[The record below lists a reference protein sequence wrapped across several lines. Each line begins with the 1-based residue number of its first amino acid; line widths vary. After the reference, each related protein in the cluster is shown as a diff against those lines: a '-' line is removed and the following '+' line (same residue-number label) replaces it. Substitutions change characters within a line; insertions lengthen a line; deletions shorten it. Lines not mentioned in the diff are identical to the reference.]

1 MIVLRN
7 NYRREDNDTF
17 ITYLTGPEL
26 ILLEVSTMSEKG
38 KLRSP
43 IVTVLGHIDHGKTSL
58 LDKMRGTAVQDREA
72 AGITQHIGASFFPT
86 ETILSIC
93 GDLLKTIK
101 TELTI
106 DGLLFID
113 TPGHEAYLNLR
124 RRGGAIADIAI
135 LVVDINEGALTQT
148 YESLKILRSGK
159 TPFLIAANKL
169 DKVPG
174 WREKEGVTLGEA
186 IESQNM
192 STKTEVDRR
201 IYEIVGAL
209 SANGILSE
217 RYDRVTDFRKTVAIV
232 PTSAKT
238 GTGIPELLMVLSG
251 LTQQYMKER
260 LTISQGPARGAVLE
274 VREETGLGTTL
285 DTIIYDGVLK
295 KTDTI
300 VVGGLEEVIVAKIR
314 TLLQPKPLDEIRD
327 PREKFAAV
335 DIVHAAAGVKI
346 VAPDIE
352 GAVAGAPVY
361 AVENSENLEAI
372 KQKVKD
378 EINSIRIQTDK
389 SGIVLKTDTLGSL
402 EAVTQF
408 LQQRHVPVRAADVGP
423 IVKRDITEAHA
434 SGDSDPLNAV
444 VLGFNVKIS
453 PEIEDLAAE
462 MGVEVFMNEVI
473 YRLYDEYNAWILVK
487 REQAKAESLGAI
499 IRPGKIELMPD
510 YIFRHNNPA
519 VVGVKVYGIVR
530 PKTSLINEEGK
541 RIGTILQ
548 IQDRSISIDEATD
561 GMEVAIS
568 IRGPTIGRQVK
579 GNEILYVDVP
589 DKQILAIRKK
599 FIDELSPAEKEI
611 LNELTTIKRAAGS
624 FV

>member
-1 MIVLRN
+1 
-7 NYRREDNDTF
+7 
-17 ITYLTGPEL
+17 
-26 ILLEVSTMSEKG
+26 
-38 KLRSP
+38 
-43 IVTVLGHIDHGKTSL
+43 
-58 LDKMRGTAVQDREA
+58 MRGTGVQAREA

-93 GDLLKTIK
+93 GDLLKAVN

-135 LVVDINEGALTQT
+135 LVVDINEGPLTQS

-174 WREKEGVTLGEA
+174 WRKKEGLSLFDA
-186 IESQNM
+186 IKAQGI
-192 STKTEVDRR
+192 STQSEVDRR

-209 SANGILSE
+209 SANDILSD
-217 RYDRVTDFRKTVAIV
+217 RFDRVEDFQKTVAIV

-251 LTQQYMKER
+251 LTQQYMKDR
-260 LTISQGPARGAVLE
+260 LTISTGPAIGAVLE
-274 VREETGLGTTL
+274 VREETGLGLTL

-300 VVGGLEEVIVAKIR
+300 VVGGLDGVIEAKIR
-314 TLLQPKPLDEIRD
+314 ALLLPKPLDEIRD
-327 PREKFAAV
+327 PKEKFTHV

-352 GAVAGAPVY
+352 GVVAGAPVY
-361 AVENSENLEAI
+361 AVEDPEKLEEI
-372 KQKVKD
+372 KQKVRD
-378 EINSIRIQTDK
+378 DLSSIRIQTDK
-389 SGIVLKTDTLGSL
+389 SGIIVKTDTLGSL

-408 LQQRHVPVRAADVGP
+408 LQERDVPVRFADVGP
-423 IVKRDITEAHA
+423 IVKRDIVEAQA
-434 SGDSDPLNAV
+434 SGDGDPLNAV
-444 VLGFNVKIS
+444 VLGFNVKIAS
-453 PEIEDLAAE
+453 EIEDIAAE
-462 MGVEVFMNEVI
+462 LGVELFLSEVI
-473 YRLYDEYNAWILVK
+473 YRLYDDYYAWLIVK
-487 REQAKAESLGAI
+487 REQAKAESLSSI
-499 IRPGKIELMPD
+499 IRPGKIVLIPE
-510 YIFRHNNPA
+510 YVFRHKNPA
-519 VVGVKVYGIVR
+519 VVGVKVQGVIR
-530 PKTSLINEEGK
+530 PRTGLINEDGK
-541 RIGTILQ
+541 RVGTILQ
-548 IQDRSISIDEATD
+548 IQDRSVTIDEATD
-561 GMEVAIS
+561 GMEVAVS

-579 GNEILYVDVP
+579 DDEILYTDVP

-599 FIDELSPAEKEI
+599 FLDELSPPEKEV
-611 LNELTTIKRAAGS
+611 LDELTIIKRAAGS

>member
-1 MIVLRN
+1 MT
-7 NYRREDNDTF
+7 EA
-17 ITYLTGPEL
+17 
-26 ILLEVSTMSEKG
+26 G

-58 LDKMRGTAVQDREA
+58 LDKMRGTGVQDREV

-93 GDLLKTIK
+93 GDLLKAVK

-135 LVVDINEGALTQT
+135 LVVDINEGPLTQS
-148 YESLKILRSGK
+148 YESLKILLSGK

-174 WREKEGVTLGEA
+174 WRKKEGMSLFEA
-186 IESQNM
+186 IKAQGM
-192 STKTEVDRR
+192 STQSEVDRR

-209 SANGILSE
+209 SSNKIQSE
-217 RYDRVTDFRKTVAIV
+217 RFDRVEDFQKTVAIV

-260 LTISQGPARGAVLE
+260 LTVSTGPAVGAVLE
-274 VREETGLGTTL
+274 VREEIGLGITL

-295 KTDTI
+295 KTDT
-300 VVGGLEEVIVAKIR
+300 VVIGGLDGVIVTKIR
-314 TLLQPKPLDEIRD
+314 ALLQPKPLDEIRD
-327 PREKFAAV
+327 PKEKFTHV

-361 AVENSENLEAI
+361 AVTDPEKLEEI
-372 KQKVKD
+372 KQKVAD
-378 EINSIRIQTDK
+378 EVGSIRIQTDT
-389 SGIVLKTDTLGSL
+389 SGIIVKTDTLGSL

-408 LQQRHVPVRAADVGP
+408 LQDRHIPVRAADVGP
-423 IVKRDITEAHA
+423 VVKRDIVEAQA
-434 SGDSDPLNAV
+434 SGDGDPLNSV
-444 VLGFNVKIS
+444 VLGFNVKIAS
-453 PEIEDLAAE
+453 EIEDLAAE
-462 MGVEVFMNEVI
+462 LGVEVFINEVI
-473 YRLYDEYNAWILVK
+473 YRLYDDYYAWLIVK
-487 REQAKAESLGAI
+487 REQAKAESLGSI
-499 IRPGKIELMPD
+499 IRPGKIVLNPD
-510 YIFRHNNPA
+510 YVFRNKNPA
-519 VVGVKVYGIVR
+519 VVGVKVHGVIKPR
-530 PKTSLINEEGK
+530 TALINEEGK
-541 RIGTILQ
+541 RVGTILQ
-548 IQDRSISIDEATD
+548 IQDRSVSIDEATD
-561 GMEVAIS
+561 GMEVAVS

-579 GNEILYVDVP
+579 SDEILYIDVP
-589 DKQILAIRKK
+589 DKQIFAIRKK
-599 FIDELSPAEKEI
+599 FKDDLSPPEKEV
-611 LNELTTIKRAAGS
+611 LEELTTIKRAAGR

>member
-1 MIVLRN
+1 
-7 NYRREDNDTF
+7 
-17 ITYLTGPEL
+17 
-26 ILLEVSTMSEKG
+26 MSEKA

-93 GDLLKTIK
+93 GDLLQTVK

-174 WREKEGVTLGEA
+174 WIEKGEVTLGEA
-186 IESQNM
+186 IKSQNM
-192 STKTEVDRR
+192 STQTEIDRR

-209 SANGILSE
+209 SANGIQSE
-217 RYDRVTDFRKTVAIV
+217 RYDRVADFRKTVAIV

-238 GTGIPELLMVLSG
+238 GRGIPELLMVLSG

-260 LTISQGPARGAVLE
+260 LKISQGPARGAVLE

-300 VVGGLEEVIVAKIR
+300 VVGGLERIIVAKIR

-327 PREKFAAV
+327 PREKFTAV

-361 AVENSENLEAI
+361 AVENPENLEAI

-378 EINSIRIQTDK
+378 EVSSIRIQTDK

-408 LQQRHVPVRAADVGP
+408 LQQRQVPVRAADVGP

-453 PEIEDLAAE
+453 PEIEDFAAE
-462 MGVEVFMNEVI
+462 MGVEVFLNEVI

-548 IQDRSISIDEATD
+548 IQDRSVSIDEATD

-579 GNEILYVDVP
+579 SNEILYVDVP

-611 LNELTTIKRAAGS
+611 LNELTIIKRAAGS

>member
-1 MIVLRN
+1 MT
-7 NYRREDNDTF
+7 DNA
-17 ITYLTGPEL
+17 
-26 ILLEVSTMSEKG
+26 

-58 LDKMRGTAVQDREA
+58 LDKMRGTGVQDREA

-93 GDLLKTIK
+93 GDLLKSVN

-135 LVVDINEGALTQT
+135 LVVDINEGPLTQS

-174 WREKEGVTLGEA
+174 WRAKPGMTLFQA
-186 IESQNM
+186 IKAQGQSTQN
-192 STKTEVDRR
+192 EVDRR
-201 IYEIVGAL
+201 LYEIVGAL
-209 SANGILSE
+209 SANDIQSE
-217 RYDRVTDFRKTVAIV
+217 RFDRVEDFKKTVAIV

-238 GTGIPELLMVLSG
+238 GVGIPELLMVLSG
-251 LTQQYMKER
+251 LTQQYMKDR
-260 LTISQGPARGAVLE
+260 LSISEGPARGAILE
-274 VREETGLGTTL
+274 VREETGLGITL
-285 DTIIYDGVLK
+285 DTIIYEGVLK

-300 VVGGLEEVIVAKIR
+300 VVGGLDDVIVAKIR
-314 TLLQPKPLDEIRD
+314 ALLQPKPLDEIRD
-327 PREKFAAV
+327 PKEKFTHV
-335 DIVHAAAGVKI
+335 EEVHAAAGIKI

-361 AVENSENLEAI
+361 AVTNPEHLEEI
-372 KQKVKD
+372 KQKVRD
-378 EINSIRIQTDK
+378 EVGAIRIQTDK

-408 LQQRHVPVRAADVGP
+408 LQDRKVPVRAADVGP
-423 IVKRDITEAHA
+423 IVKRDIIEAQA
-434 SGDSDPLNAV
+434 SGDTDPLNAV
-444 VLGFNVKIS
+444 VLGFNVKFG
-453 PEIEDLAAE
+453 PDIEDLAAE
-462 MGVEVFMNEVI
+462 LGVETFVNEVI
-473 YRLYDEYNAWILVK
+473 YRLFDEYNAWLIVK
-487 REQAKAESLGAI
+487 REQAKAESLSSI

-510 YIFRHNNPA
+510 FVFRHSGPA
-519 VVGVKVYGIVR
+519 VVGVKVHGVIR
-530 PKTSLINEEGK
+530 PRTGLINEEGK
-541 RIGTILQ
+541 RVGTILQ
-548 IQDRSISIDEATD
+548 IQDRSVTIDEATE
-561 GMEVAIS
+561 GMEVAVS

-579 GNEILYVDVP
+579 NTEILYTDVP
-589 DKQILAIRKK
+589 DKHILTIRKK
-599 FIDELSPAEKEI
+599 FLEDLSQSEQEV
-611 LNELTTIKRAAGS
+611 LEELTTIKRAAGA

>member
-1 MIVLRN
+1 MSI
-7 NYRREDNDTF
+7 
-17 ITYLTGPEL
+17 LTEA
-26 ILLEVSTMSEKG
+26 G

-58 LDKMRGTAVQDREA
+58 LDKMRGTGVQDREA

-93 GDLLKTIK
+93 GDLLKTIN

-135 LVVDINEGALTQT
+135 LVVDINEGPLTQS

-174 WREKEGVTLGEA
+174 WRHKEGMSLFEA
-186 IESQNM
+186 IKAQGI
-192 STKTEVDRR
+192 STQSEVDRR

-209 SANGILSE
+209 SANDIQSE
-217 RYDRVTDFRKTVAIV
+217 RFDRVEDFQKTVAIV

-251 LTQQYMKER
+251 LTQQYMKDR
-260 LTISQGPARGAVLE
+260 LTVSTGPAIGAVLE
-274 VREETGLGTTL
+274 VREETGLGLTL
-285 DTIIYDGVLK
+285 DTIIYDGILK

-300 VVGGLEEVIVAKIR
+300 VVGGLDGVIEAKIR
-314 TLLQPKPLDEIRD
+314 ALLLPKPLDEIRD
-327 PREKFAAV
+327 PKEKFTHV

-352 GAVAGAPVY
+352 GVVAGAPVY
-361 AVENSENLEAI
+361 AVEDPEKLEEI
-372 KQKVKD
+372 KQKVRD
-378 EINSIRIQTDK
+378 ELSSIRIQTDK
-389 SGIVLKTDTLGSL
+389 SGIVVKTDTLGSL

-408 LQQRHVPVRAADVGP
+408 LQERDVSVRFADVGP
-423 IVKRDITEAHA
+423 VVKRDIVEAQA
-434 SGDSDPLNAV
+434 SGDGDPLNAV
-444 VLGFNVKIS
+444 VLGFNVKIAT
-453 PEIEDLAAE
+453 EIEDLAAE
-462 MGVEVFMNEVI
+462 LGVEVFLNEVI
-473 YRLYDEYNAWILVK
+473 YRLYDDYYAWLIVK
-487 REQAKAESLGAI
+487 REQAKAESLSSI
-499 IRPGKIELMPD
+499 IRPGKIVLIPE
-510 YIFRHNNPA
+510 YVFRHKNPA
-519 VVGVKVYGIVR
+519 VVGVKVQGVIR
-530 PKTSLINEEGK
+530 PRTSLINEDGK
-541 RIGTILQ
+541 RVGTILQ
-548 IQDRSISIDEATD
+548 IQDRSVTIDEATD
-561 GMEVAIS
+561 GMEVAVS

-579 GNEILYVDVP
+579 DDEILYTDVP

-599 FIDELSPAEKEI
+599 FLDELSPPEKEV
-611 LNELTTIKRAAGS
+611 LDELTIIKRAAGS

>member
-1 MIVLRN
+1 MTKN
-7 NYRREDNDTF
+7 T
-17 ITYLTGPEL
+17 
-26 ILLEVSTMSEKG
+26 

-58 LDKMRGTAVQDREA
+58 LDKMRGTGVQDREA

-93 GDLLKTIK
+93 GNLLKTVK

-174 WREKEGVTLGEA
+174 WREKEGVTLVDA
-186 IESQNM
+186 IKAQNM
-192 STKTEVDRR
+192 STQTEVDRR
-201 IYEIVGAL
+201 IYEIVGSL
-209 SANGILSE
+209 SANGIQSE
-217 RYDRVTDFRKTVAIV
+217 RYDRVSDFQKTVAIV

-251 LTQQYMKER
+251 LTQQFMKER
-260 LTISQGPARGAVLE
+260 LTVSEGPARGAVLE

-285 DTIIYDGVLK
+285 DTIIYDGILR

-300 VVGGLEEVIVAKIR
+300 VVGGLDGVIVAKIR
-314 TLLQPKPLDEIRD
+314 ALLQPKPLDEIRD
-327 PREKFAAV
+327 PREKFTNV

-361 AVENSENLEAI
+361 AVENPDNLETI
-372 KQKVKD
+372 VQKVKD
-378 EINSIRIQTDK
+378 EVGAIRIQTDK
-389 SGIVLKTDTLGSL
+389 SGIILKTDTLGSL

-408 LQQRHVPVRAADVGP
+408 LQQRKVPVRAADVGP
-423 IVKRDITEAHA
+423 IEKRDIIEANA
-434 SGDSDPLNAV
+434 SGDGDPLNAV

-462 MGVEVFMNEVI
+462 YGVEIFMNEVI
-473 YRLYDEYNAWILVK
+473 YRLYDEYNAWLLVK
-487 REQAKAESLGAI
+487 REQAKAESLSSI
-499 IRPGKIELMPD
+499 IRPGKLELIPD
-510 YIFRHNNPA
+510 YVFRHNNPA
-519 VVGVKVYGIVR
+519 VVGVKIHGVVK
-530 PKTSLINEEGK
+530 PKVGLINEEGK
-541 RIGTILQ
+541 RIGSILQ
-548 IQDRSISIDEATD
+548 IQDRSVSIDEATD
-561 GMEVAIS
+561 GMEVAVS

-579 GNEILYVDVP
+579 NNEILYVDVP

-611 LNELTTIKRAAGS
+611 LEELTMIKRSAGS

>member
-1 MIVLRN
+1 M
-7 NYRREDNDTF
+7 TAA
-17 ITYLTGPEL
+17 
-26 ILLEVSTMSEKG
+26 G

-58 LDKMRGTAVQDREA
+58 LDKMRGTGVQGREA

-93 GDLLKTIK
+93 GDLLKTVK

-135 LVVDINEGALTQT
+135 LVVDINEGPLTQS

-174 WREKEGVTLGEA
+174 WRDKKGLSLFEA
-186 IESQNM
+186 IKAQGM
-192 STKTEVDRR
+192 STQTEVDRR

-209 SANGILSE
+209 SANGIQSE
-217 RYDRVTDFRKTVAIV
+217 RFDRVTDFQKTVAIV

-260 LTISQGPARGAVLE
+260 LKISSGPARGAVLE

-285 DTIIYDGVLK
+285 DTIIYDGVLR
-295 KTDTI
+295 KTDTL
-300 VVGGLEEVIVAKIR
+300 VVGGLDGVIVTKIR
-314 TLLQPKPLDEIRD
+314 ALLQPKPLDEIRD
-327 PREKFAAV
+327 PKEKFTNV
-335 DIVHAAAGVKI
+335 DIIHAAAGVKI

-361 AVENSENLEAI
+361 AVEDLTKLEGI
-372 KQKVKD
+372 KKKVAD
-378 EINSIRIQTDK
+378 EVSSIRIKTDK
-389 SGIVLKTDTLGSL
+389 SGIIVKTDTLGSL

-408 LQQRHVPVRAADVGP
+408 LQEREIPVRTADVGP
-423 IVKRDITEAHA
+423 IVRRDILDGHA
-434 SGDSDPLNAV
+434 SGDSDSINAV
-444 VLGFNVKIS
+444 VLGFNVKIA
-453 PEIEDLAAE
+453 PEIEDL
-462 MGVEVFMNEVI
+462 
-473 YRLYDEYNAWILVK
+473 
-487 REQAKAESLGAI
+487 GA
-499 IRPGKIELMPD
+499 
-510 YIFRHNNPA
+510 
-519 VVGVKVYGIVR
+519 
-530 PKTSLINEEGK
+530 
-541 RIGTILQ
+541 
-548 IQDRSISIDEATD
+548 
-561 GMEVAIS
+561 
-568 IRGPTIGRQVK
+568 
-579 GNEILYVDVP
+579 
-589 DKQILAIRKK
+589 
-599 FIDELSPAEKEI
+599 
-611 LNELTTIKRAAGS
+611 
-624 FV
+624 

>member
-1 MIVLRN
+1 M
-7 NYRREDNDTF
+7 
-17 ITYLTGPEL
+17 LTEA
-26 ILLEVSTMSEKG
+26 G

-58 LDKMRGTAVQDREA
+58 LDKMRGTGVQAREA

-86 ETILSIC
+86 ETVLSIC
-93 GDLLKTIK
+93 GDLLKSIN

-135 LVVDINEGALTQT
+135 LVVDINEGPLTQS

-174 WREKEGVTLGEA
+174 WRDKEGMTLLEA
-186 IESQNM
+186 IKAQGMATQS
-192 STKTEVDRR
+192 EVDRR

-209 SANGILSE
+209 SANSIQSE
-217 RYDRVTDFRKTVAIV
+217 RFDRVEDFQKTVAIV

-251 LTQQYMKER
+251 LTQQYMKDR
-260 LTISQGPARGAVLE
+260 LTISTGPAVGAILE
-274 VREETGLGTTL
+274 IREETGLGVTL
-285 DTIIYDGVLK
+285 DTIIYEGVLK

-300 VVGGLEEVIVAKIR
+300 VIGGLDGVIETKIR
-314 TLLQPKPLDEIRD
+314 ALLLPKPLDEIRD
-327 PREKFAAV
+327 PKEKFTPV

-346 VAPDIE
+346 VAPDID

-361 AVENSENLEAI
+361 AVEDPEKLEEI
-372 KQKVKD
+372 KQKVSD
-378 EINSIRIQTDK
+378 EVSSIRIQTDK
-389 SGIVLKTDTLGSL
+389 SGIIVKTDTLGSL

-408 LQQRHVPVRAADVGP
+408 LQERDVPVRFADVGP
-423 IVKRDITEAHA
+423 IVKRDIVEAQA
-434 SGDSDPLNAV
+434 SGDGDPLNAV
-444 VLGFNVKIS
+444 VLGFNVKIAS
-453 PEIEDLAAE
+453 EIEDIAAE
-462 MGVEVFMNEVI
+462 LGVELFLSEVI
-473 YRLYDEYNAWILVK
+473 YRLYDNYYAWLIVK
-487 REQAKAESLGAI
+487 REQAKAESLSSI
-499 IRPGKIELMPD
+499 IRPGKIVLIPE
-510 YIFRHNNPA
+510 YVFRHKNPA
-519 VVGVKVYGIVR
+519 VVGVKVQGVIR
-530 PKTSLINEEGK
+530 PRTGLINEDGK
-541 RIGTILQ
+541 RVGTILQ
-548 IQDRSISIDEATD
+548 IQDRSVTIDEATD
-561 GMEVAIS
+561 GMEVAVS

-579 GNEILYVDVP
+579 DDEILYTDVP

-599 FIDELSPAEKEI
+599 FLDELSPPEKEV
-611 LNELTTIKRAAGS
+611 LEELTTIKRAAGS

>member
-1 MIVLRN
+1 
-7 NYRREDNDTF
+7 
-17 ITYLTGPEL
+17 LTEA
-26 ILLEVSTMSEKG
+26 G

-58 LDKMRGTAVQDREA
+58 LDRMRGTGVQGREA

-93 GDLLKTIK
+93 GDLLKSVK

-135 LVVDINEGALTQT
+135 LVVDINEGPLTQS

-174 WREKEGVTLGEA
+174 WREKEGLSLFEA
-186 IESQNM
+186 IKAQGM
-192 STKTEVDRR
+192 STQSEVDRR

-217 RYDRVTDFRKTVAIV
+217 RYDRVEDFQKTVAIV

-260 LTISQGPARGAVLE
+260 LTVSKGPAKGAVLE
-274 VREETGLGTTL
+274 VREETGLGITL

-295 KTDTI
+295 KTDT
-300 VVGGLEEVIVAKIR
+300 VVIGGLDGVIVAKIR
-314 TLLQPKPLDEIRD
+314 ALLQPKPLDEIRD
-327 PREKFAAV
+327 PKEKFTNV

-361 AVENSENLEAI
+361 AVENLEKLEEI
-372 KQKVKD
+372 KQKVRD
-378 EINSIRIQTDK
+378 EVSSIRIKTDK
-389 SGIVLKTDTLGSL
+389 SGIIVKTDTLGSL

-408 LQQRHVPVRAADVGP
+408 LQEREIPVRFADVGP
-423 IVKRDITEAHA
+423 VVKRDIVEAQA
-434 SGDSDPLNAV
+434 SGDGDPLNAV
-444 VLGFNVKIS
+444 VLGFNVKIAS
-453 PEIEDLAAE
+453 EIEDLAAE
-462 MGVEVFMNEVI
+462 LGVEVFLNEVI
-473 YRLYDEYNAWILVK
+473 YRLYDNYYAWLIVK
-487 REQAKAESLGAI
+487 REQAKAESLGSI
-499 IRPGKIELMPD
+499 IRPGKIELNPD
-510 YIFRHNNPA
+510 YVFRQNNPA
-519 VVGVKVYGIVR
+519 IVGVKVYGVIKPR
-530 PKTSLINEEGK
+530 TALINKTGK
-541 RIGTILQ
+541 RVGTILQ
-548 IQDRSISIDEATD
+548 IQDRSVSIDEATD
-561 GMEVAIS
+561 GMEVAVS

-579 GNEILYVDVP
+579 SDEILYTDVP

-599 FIDELSPAEKEI
+599 FLDELSPPEKEV
-611 LNELTTIKRAAGS
+611 LEELTMIKRDTGH

>member
-1 MIVLRN
+1 MTKN
-7 NYRREDNDTF
+7 T
-17 ITYLTGPEL
+17 
-26 ILLEVSTMSEKG
+26 

-58 LDKMRGTAVQDREA
+58 LDKMRGTGVQDREA

-93 GDLLKTIK
+93 GNLLKTVK

-174 WREKEGVTLGEA
+174 WREKEGVTLVDA
-186 IESQNM
+186 IKAQNM
-192 STKTEVDRR
+192 STQTEVDRR
-201 IYEIVGAL
+201 IYEIVGSL
-209 SANGILSE
+209 SANGIQSE
-217 RYDRVTDFRKTVAIV
+217 RYDRVSDFQKTVAIV

-251 LTQQYMKER
+251 LTQQFMKER
-260 LTISQGPARGAVLE
+260 LTVSEGPARGAVLE

-285 DTIIYDGVLK
+285 DTIIYDGILR

-300 VVGGLEEVIVAKIR
+300 VVGGLDGVIVAKIR
-314 TLLQPKPLDEIRD
+314 ALLQPKPLDEIRD
-327 PREKFAAV
+327 PREKFTNV

-361 AVENSENLEAI
+361 AVENPDNLETI
-372 KQKVKD
+372 VQKVKD
-378 EINSIRIQTDK
+378 EVGAIRIQTDK
-389 SGIVLKTDTLGSL
+389 SGIILKTDTLGSL

-408 LQQRHVPVRAADVGP
+408 LQQRKVPVRAADVGP
-423 IVKRDITEAHA
+423 IVKRDIIEANA
-434 SGDSDPLNAV
+434 SGDGDPLNAV

-462 MGVEVFMNEVI
+462 YGVEIFMNEVI
-473 YRLYDEYNAWILVK
+473 YRLYDEYNAWLLVK
-487 REQAKAESLGAI
+487 REQAKAESLSSI
-499 IRPGKIELMPD
+499 IRPGKLELIPD
-510 YIFRHNNPA
+510 YVFRHNNPA
-519 VVGVKVYGIVR
+519 VVGVKIHGVVK
-530 PKTSLINEEGK
+530 PKVGLINEEGK
-541 RIGTILQ
+541 RIGSILQ
-548 IQDRSISIDEATD
+548 IQDRSVSIDEATD
-561 GMEVAIS
+561 GMEVAVS

-579 GNEILYVDVP
+579 NNEILYVDVP

-611 LNELTTIKRAAGS
+611 LEELTMIKRSAGS

>member
-1 MIVLRN
+1 MT
-7 NYRREDNDTF
+7 D
-17 ITYLTGPEL
+17 
-26 ILLEVSTMSEKG
+26 SE

-58 LDKMRGTAVQDREA
+58 LDKMRGTGVQAREV

-93 GDLLKTIK
+93 GDLLSSVKTQ
-101 TELTI
+101 LTI

-135 LVVDINEGALTQT
+135 LVVDINEGPLTQS
-148 YESLKILRSGK
+148 YESLKILMSGK
-159 TPFLIAANKL
+159 TPFLVAANKL

-174 WREKEGVTLGEA
+174 WKDKEGLSLFQSIKA
-186 IESQNM
+186 QSM
-192 STKTEVDRR
+192 SVQTEVDRR

-209 SANGILSE
+209 SANGIQSE
-217 RYDRVTDFRKTVAIV
+217 RFDRVTDFTKTVAIV

-260 LTISQGPARGAVLE
+260 LKVSKGPAKGAILE
-274 VREETGLGTTL
+274 VREETGLGLTL
-285 DTIIYDGVLK
+285 DTIIYEGVLK
-295 KTDTI
+295 KTDT
-300 VVGGLEEVIVAKIR
+300 VVIGGLSGVIVTKIR
-314 TLLQPKPLDEIRD
+314 ALLLPKPLDEIRD
-327 PREKFAAV
+327 PKEKFSQV
-335 DIVHAAAGVKI
+335 DVVYAAAGVKI

-361 AVENSENLEAI
+361 AVTDSEKLEEI

-378 EINSIRIQTDK
+378 ELKSIRIKTDK
-389 SGIVLKTDTLGSL
+389 SGVVLKADTLGSL

-408 LQQRHVPVRAADVGP
+408 LQERHVPVRAADVGP
-423 IVKRDITEAHA
+423 IVKRDIIEGHA

-462 MGVEVFMNEVI
+462 MGVEIFMNEVI
-473 YRLYDEYNAWILVK
+473 YRLYDEYYAWLIVK

-510 YIFRHNNPA
+510 YVFRHNNPA
-519 VVGVKVYGIVR
+519 VVGVKVHGIIK
-530 PKTSLINEEGK
+530 PKTGLVNEVGK
-541 RIGTILQ
+541 RVGTILQ
-548 IQDRSISIDEATD
+548 IQDRSVSIDEATD
-561 GMEVAIS
+561 GMEVAVS

-579 GNEILYVDVP
+579 DDEILYIDIP

-599 FIDELSPAEKEI
+599 FINDLSPAEKTV
-611 LNELTTIKRAAGS
+611 LDELVAIKRSAGALI
-624 FV
+624 